1 MEGIW
6 NNIKQ
11 KLQEL
16 KKDKNAALRKCM
28 GILLA
33 GICLLF
39 ILWPSDKKNG
49 FSGLDAL
56 TGTKQDKT
64 SGGVTGKQQ
73 NGEYASDN
81 GQGISGEVSS
91 ANSSYEDYIAFQE
104 EKLREILSQVKGVG
118 TVSVMITLKDG
129 GEKIIEKD
137 VTKSDS
143 ESDGSSQKSR
153 SETSVMTN
161 ADSGE
166 YPYVSKTLEPEIEG
180 VLVSCTGASDP
191 TIAIKITEAIQ
202 ALFDV
207 PAHKIV
213 VLEQE

>member
-33 GICLLF
+33 GICLLV

-56 TGTKQDKT
+56 TGTKQDNT

-81 GQGISGEVSS
+81 GQGISGEESS
-91 ANSSYEDYIAFQE
+91 ANSGYEDYIAFQE
-104 EKLREILSQVKGVG
+104 EKLRGILSQVKGVG

-191 TIAIKITEAIQ
+191 TIAIKITEAVQ

>member
-33 GICLLF
+33 GICLLV
-39 ILWPSDKKNG
+39 ILWPSDRKSG

-56 TGTKQDKT
+56 TGTKQNKT

-73 NGEYASDN
+73 NGEDDSDD
-81 GQGISGEVSS
+81 GQESAEETLS
-91 ANSSYEDYIAFQE
+91 ANSSYEAYIAFQE
-104 EKLREILSQVKGVG
+104 EKLRGILSQVKGVG

-137 VTKSDS
+137 VTKSES

-153 SETSVMTN
+153 SETSIMTS

-191 TIAIKITEAIQ
+191 NVAMKVTEAVQ

>member
-33 GICLLF
+33 GICLLV

-64 SGGVTGKQQ
+64 SGGVTGNNRTENMPQTMDR
-73 NGEYASDN
+73 E
-81 GQGISGEVSS
+81 
-91 ANSSYEDYIAFQE
+91 FQE
-104 EKLREILSQVKGVG
+104 KNHRQ
-118 TVSVMITLKDG
+118 TAAM
-129 GEKIIEKD
+129 KII
-137 VTKSDS
+137 
-143 ESDGSSQKSR
+143 
-153 SETSVMTN
+153 
-161 ADSGE
+161 
-166 YPYVSKTLEPEIEG
+166 
-180 VLVSCTGASDP
+180 
-191 TIAIKITEAIQ
+191 
-202 ALFDV
+202 
-207 PAHKIV
+207 
-213 VLEQE
+213 

>member
-33 GICLLF
+33 GICLLV
-39 ILWPSDKKNG
+39 ILWPSDKESG

-56 TGTKQDKT
+56 TGTKQDKM

-73 NGEYASDN
+73 NGEDDSDD
-81 GQGISGEVSS
+81 GQESAEENLS

-104 EKLREILSQVKGVG
+104 EKLRGILSQVKGVG

-137 VTKSDS
+137 VTKSES

-153 SETSVMTN
+153 SETSVMTS

-191 TIAIKITEAIQ
+191 NVAMKVTEAVQ

>member
-33 GICLLF
+33 GICLLV

-64 SGGVTGKQQ
+64 SGGVTPRKTTERRICLRQWTGNFRRRIIGKQR
-73 NGEYASDN
+73 
-81 GQGISGEVSS
+81 
-91 ANSSYEDYIAFQE
+91 
-104 EKLREILSQVKGVG
+104 L
-118 TVSVMITLKDG
+118 
-129 GEKIIEKD
+129 
-137 VTKSDS
+137 
-143 ESDGSSQKSR
+143 
-153 SETSVMTN
+153 
-161 ADSGE
+161 
-166 YPYVSKTLEPEIEG
+166 
-180 VLVSCTGASDP
+180 
-191 TIAIKITEAIQ
+191 
-202 ALFDV
+202 
-207 PAHKIV
+207 
-213 VLEQE
+213 

>member
-33 GICLLF
+33 GICLLV

-81 GQGISGEVSS
+81 GQGISGEESS
-91 ANSSYEDYIAFQE
+91 ANSGYEDYIAFQRF
-104 EKLREILSQVKGVG
+104 LFSFTQSASQTHQTVFILLISNYAR
-118 TVSVMITLKDG
+118 SSSSNIFS
-129 GEKIIEKD
+129 KIGK
-137 VTKSDS
+137 
-143 ESDGSSQKSR
+143 Q
-153 SETSVMTN
+153 
-161 ADSGE
+161 
-166 YPYVSKTLEPEIEG
+166 SK
-180 VLVSCTGASDP
+180 VA
-191 TIAIKITEAIQ
+191 K
-202 ALFDV
+202 
-207 PAHKIV
+207 
-213 VLEQE
+213 

>member
-11 KLQEL
+11 KLREL

-33 GICLLF
+33 GICLLV

-56 TGTKQDKT
+56 TGTEQDKT

-104 EKLREILSQVKGVG
+104 EKLRGILSQVKGVG

-161 ADSGE
+161 ADSSE

-191 TIAIKITEAIQ
+191 TIAIKITEAVQ

>member
-16 KKDKNAALRKCM
+16 KKDKNAALRKCL

-33 GICLLF
+33 GICLLV
-39 ILWPSDKKNG
+39 ILWPSDKENG
-49 FSGLDAL
+49 FPGLDAL

-73 NGEYASDN
+73 NGESASDN
-81 GQGISGEVSS
+81 GQGSAEATLS

-104 EKLREILSQVKGVG
+104 EKLRGILSQVKGVG

-191 TIAIKITEAIQ
+191 TVAMKITEAVQ

>member
-33 GICLLF
+33 GICLLV
-39 ILWPSDKKNG
+39 ILWPSDRKSG

-56 TGTKQDKT
+56 TGTKQNKT
-64 SGGVTGKQQ
+64 SGGVNGKQK
-73 NGEYASDN
+73 NGEDDSDD
-81 GQGISGEVSS
+81 GQESAEETLS
-91 ANSSYEDYIAFQE
+91 ANSSYEAYIAFQE
-104 EKLREILSQVKGVG
+104 EKLRGILSQVKGVG

-137 VTKSDS
+137 VTKSES

-153 SETSVMTN
+153 SETSIMTS

-191 TIAIKITEAIQ
+191 NVAMKVTEAVQ

>member
-16 KKDKNAALRKCM
+16 KKDKNAALRKCL

-33 GICLLF
+33 GICLLV
-39 ILWPSDKKNG
+39 ILWPSDKENG

-56 TGTKQDKT
+56 TGTKKDKT

-73 NGEYASDN
+73 NGESASDN
-81 GQGISGEVSS
+81 GQGSADATLS

-104 EKLREILSQVKGVG
+104 EKLRGILSQVKGVG

-191 TIAIKITEAIQ
+191 TVAMKITEAVQ

>member
-33 GICLLF
+33 GICLLV

-49 FSGLDAL
+49 FSRLDAL
-56 TGTKQDKT
+56 QDKT

-73 NGEYASDN
+73 NGESASDN
-81 GQGISGEVSS
+81 GQETSGEILS
-91 ANSSYEDYIAFQE
+91 ANSGYEDYIAFQE
-104 EKLREILSQVKGVG
+104 EKLRGILSQVKGVG

-191 TIAIKITEAIQ
+191 TIAIKITEAVQ

>member
-33 GICLLF
+33 GICLLV

-56 TGTKQDKT
+56 TETKQDKT
-64 SGGVTGKQQ
+64 SGGVTGKKQ
-73 NGEYASDN
+73 NGESASDN
-81 GQGISGEVSS
+81 GQGISGEESS

-104 EKLREILSQVKGVG
+104 EKLRGILSQVKGVG

-153 SETSVMTN
+153 SEISVMTN

-191 TIAIKITEAIQ
+191 TIAIKITEAVQ

>member
-1 MEGIW
+1 
-6 NNIKQ
+6 
-11 KLQEL
+11 
-16 KKDKNAALRKCM
+16 M

-33 GICLLF
+33 GICLLV

-64 SGGVTGKQQ
+64 SGGVTGKKQ
-73 NGEYASDN
+73 NGESASDN
-81 GQGISGEVSS
+81 GQGISGEESS

-104 EKLREILSQVKGVG
+104 EKLRGILSQVKGVG

-137 VTKSDS
+137 VTKSDDS

-153 SETSVMTN
+153 SEISVMTN

-191 TIAIKITEAIQ
+191 TIAIKITEAVQ

>member
-33 GICLLF
+33 GICLLV
-39 ILWPSDKKNG
+39 ILWPSDRESG

-73 NGEYASDN
+73 NGEDDLDD
-81 GQGISGEVSS
+81 GQESAEENLS
-91 ANSSYEDYIAFQE
+91 ANSSYEAYIAFQE
-104 EKLREILSQVKGVG
+104 EKLRGILSQVKGVG

-137 VTKSDS
+137 VTKSES

-191 TIAIKITEAIQ
+191 NVAMQITEAVQ

>member
-33 GICLLF
+33 GICLLV
-39 ILWPSDKKNG
+39 ILWPSDKENG

-81 GQGISGEVSS
+81 GQGISGEESS
-91 ANSSYEDYIAFQE
+91 ARTARRPTRRSSPTSTAF
-104 EKLREILSQVKGVG
+104 
-118 TVSVMITLKDG
+118 
-129 GEKIIEKD
+129 
-137 VTKSDS
+137 
-143 ESDGSSQKSR
+143 
-153 SETSVMTN
+153 
-161 ADSGE
+161 
-166 YPYVSKTLEPEIEG
+166 KTR
-180 VLVSCTGASDP
+180 
-191 TIAIKITEAIQ
+191 
-202 ALFDV
+202 
-207 PAHKIV
+207 
-213 VLEQE
+213 

>member
-16 KKDKNAALRKCM
+16 KKDKNVALRKCM

-33 GICLLF
+33 GICLLV
-39 ILWPSDKKNG
+39 ILWPSDKENG

-73 NGEYASDN
+73 NGEAATDN
-81 GQGISGEVSS
+81 GQETSGEILS
-91 ANSSYEDYIAFQE
+91 ANSGYEDYIVFQE
-104 EKLREILSQVKGVG
+104 EKLRGILSQVKGVG

-137 VTKSDS
+137 VT
-143 ESDGSSQKSR
+143 
-153 SETSVMTN
+153 MT
-161 ADSGE
+161 
-166 YPYVSKTLEPEIEG
+166 L
-180 VLVSCTGASDP
+180 
-191 TIAIKITEAIQ
+191 
-202 ALFDV
+202 
-207 PAHKIV
+207 
-213 VLEQE
+213 

>member
-11 KLQEL
+11 KLPGL

-33 GICLLF
+33 GICLLV

-81 GQGISGEVSS
+81 GQGISGEESS
-91 ANSSYEDYIAFQE
+91 ANSGYEDYIAFQE
-104 EKLREILSQVKGVG
+104 EKTARD
-118 TVSVMITLKDG
+118 TVS
-129 GEKIIEKD
+129 GERRRNGKCHDHIKRWRRED
-137 VTKSDS
+137 H
-143 ESDGSSQKSR
+143 R
-153 SETSVMTN
+153 
-161 ADSGE
+161 
-166 YPYVSKTLEPEIEG
+166 EG
-180 VLVSCTGASDP
+180 CDEVR
-191 TIAIKITEAIQ
+191 
-202 ALFDV
+202 
-207 PAHKIV
+207 
-213 VLEQE
+213 

>member
-33 GICLLF
+33 GICLLV
-39 ILWPSDKKNG
+39 ILWPSDKENG

-64 SGGVTGKQQ
+64 PGGVTGKQQ

-81 GQGISGEVSS
+81 GQGISGEGSS

-104 EKLREILSQVKGVG
+104 EKLRGILSQVKGVG

-191 TIAIKITEAIQ
+191 TIAIKITEAVQ

-213 VLEQE
+213 VLEQK

>member
-1 MEGIW
+1 MVV
-6 NNIKQ
+6 
-11 KLQEL
+11 
-16 KKDKNAALRKCM
+16 
-28 GILLA
+28 
-33 GICLLF
+33 F
-39 ILWPSDKKNG
+39 HP
-49 FSGLDAL
+49 
-56 TGTKQDKT
+56 
-64 SGGVTGKQQ
+64 
-73 NGEYASDN
+73 Y
-81 GQGISGEVSS
+81 
-91 ANSSYEDYIAFQE
+91 YIVFQE
-104 EKLREILSQVKGVG
+104 EKLRGILSQVKGVG

-191 TIAIKITEAIQ
+191 TVAMKITEAVQ
-202 ALFDV
+202 ALFGV

>member
-33 GICLLF
+33 GICLLV
-39 ILWPSDKKNG
+39 ILWPSDKENG

-73 NGEYASDN
+73 NGEAATDN
-81 GQGISGEVSS
+81 GQETSGEILS
-91 ANSSYEDYIAFQE
+91 ANSGFRRRSCGGYC
-104 EKLREILSQVKGVG
+104 LR
-118 TVSVMITLKDG
+118 
-129 GEKIIEKD
+129 
-137 VTKSDS
+137 
-143 ESDGSSQKSR
+143 
-153 SETSVMTN
+153 
-161 ADSGE
+161 
-166 YPYVSKTLEPEIEG
+166 
-180 VLVSCTGASDP
+180 
-191 TIAIKITEAIQ
+191 
-202 ALFDV
+202 
-207 PAHKIV
+207 
-213 VLEQE
+213 

>member
-33 GICLLF
+33 GICLLV

-64 SGGVTGKQQ
+64 SGGVTGK
-73 NGEYASDN
+73 NRTGSLLRTMDRE
-81 GQGISGEVSS
+81 
-91 ANSSYEDYIAFQE
+91 FQE
-104 EKLREILSQVKGVG
+104 KNHRQ
-118 TVSVMITLKDG
+118 TVVM
-129 GEKIIEKD
+129 KII
-137 VTKSDS
+137 
-143 ESDGSSQKSR
+143 
-153 SETSVMTN
+153 
-161 ADSGE
+161 
-166 YPYVSKTLEPEIEG
+166 
-180 VLVSCTGASDP
+180 
-191 TIAIKITEAIQ
+191 
-202 ALFDV
+202 
-207 PAHKIV
+207 
-213 VLEQE
+213 